1 MAFHYLGSLS
11 HHLFEIQDSK
21 KTDKNN
27 LLIQKIKL
35 YIGQHLGETINL
47 ATISR
52 VVNYNET
59 YISRLFKQLTGTSL
73 SEYVS
78 QERIKKAKQLLS
90 STSESIQNIATVTGF
105 DTSQYFSIVFKKMTG
120 VSPSIYRK
128 THLYTRGD

>member
-1 MAFHYLGSLS
+1 MARCHITCSRYR
-11 HHLFEIQDSK
+11 IPK

-35 YIGQHLGETINL
+35 YIGQHLSETINL

-59 YISRLFKQLTGTSL
+59 YISRLFKQLTGISL

-78 QERIKKAKQLLS
+78 QERIKNAKQLLS
-90 STSESIQNIATVTGF
+90 STSESIQNIAAVTGF

-120 VSPSIYRK
+120 VSPSTYRK